1 MLFLLEYDI
10 FHMGVLAMRYLY
22 PIGLVLGTIVSLIF
36 SVMGFMGKDVILD
49 DTYTK
54 ASKEDREKMDKN
66 AYRLQSSVFFLLIFV
81 STVCNLLRYLTAI
94 PLFSYIGIVA
104 VLIAVIHFIISH
116 YAIKKRVK

>member
-1 MLFLLEYDI
+1 MIFLLEYDI

-66 AYRLQSSVFFLLIFV
+66 AYRRQSSVFFLFIFV